1 MGVESENRPQR
12 GQFLPDLQAHS
23 PAMGQKYG
31 EKWTAAVDLQP
42 ALPQVRQAPRC
53 PHTSL
58 ALESRF
64 DLAYNAAHAL
74 CLAALRRKGYRASN
88 RYIVFQVLP
97 HTLGLGPEV
106 WRVLDKCHN
115 TRNLG
120 EYEGLLDV
128 DARLVADLI
137 TATQAVADAVPQ

>member
-1 MGVESENRPQR
+1 MTSGLENLCGPGKPLNQELLDQTEFNGLVRSGR
-12 GQFLPDLQAHS
+12 ARLQDA
-23 PAMGQKYG
+23 QN
-31 EKWTAAVDLQP
+31 TQN
-42 ALPQVRQAPRC
+42 
-53 PHTSL
+53 

-74 CLAALRRKGYRASN
+74 CLAALRQLGFRAQH

-115 TRNLG
+115 QRNLA
-120 EYEGLLDV
+120 EYEGMLDV
-128 DARLVADLI
+128 DESLVNGLLEA
-137 TATQAVADAVPQ
+137 TASVLQAIEERYPS

>member
-1 MGVESENRPQR
+1 MSQPLYNLSGPGKPLKAEA
-12 GQFLPDLQAHS
+12 PDA
-23 PAMGQKYG
+23 A
-31 EKWTAAVDLQP
+31 ETAGLLRTGLARLADS
-42 ALPQVRQAPRC
+42 RN
-53 PHTSL
+53 TSL

-74 CLAALRRKGYRASN
+74 CLAALRGKGYRASN

-128 DARLVADLI
+128 DERLVADLI
-137 TATQAVADAVPQ
+137 SATQAVANAMQQ